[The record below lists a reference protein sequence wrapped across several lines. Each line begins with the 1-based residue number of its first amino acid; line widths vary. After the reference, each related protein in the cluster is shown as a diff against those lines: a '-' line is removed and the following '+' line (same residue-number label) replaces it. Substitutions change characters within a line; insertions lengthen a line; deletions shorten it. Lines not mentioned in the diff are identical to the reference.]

1 MTMGKDETNMGTCPA
16 CGGALKDYDDYVA
29 ARAVKIGMAALP
41 AALVICAVWAPLF
54 FIIRLLVGG
63 ALGEAA
69 AGALV
74 LLIVKKIIVGLVI
87 GALLAVAVG
96 IGRSDLGLLLGAVIG
111 SIGGFFVAAADIMP
125 LRSDAAHRMDIV
137 IVAVAAGILCALT
150 VKVSESYGCGR
161 FKAWL
166 GPEPREGSC
175 ASELK

>member
-1 MTMGKDETNMGTCPA
+1 MGKDETNTGTCPA

-54 FIIRLLVGG
+54 FIIRLLAGG
-63 ALGEAA
+63 ALGKAA

-74 LLIVKKIIVGLVI
+74 LLIVKKILVGLVI

-111 SIGGFFVAAADIMP
+111 SIGGFFVAASDIMP